1 MGVGY
6 DLDLHLA
13 LARVAGGFE
22 QVLDR
27 ARQLVA
33 QRFQALG
40 FKVEPRQIA
49 MLDPPDPRVGIP
61 SGLDDVSL

>member
-1 MGVGY
+1 MGVGD

-33 QRFQALG
+33 
-40 FKVEPRQIA
+40 
-49 MLDPPDPRVGIP
+49 
-61 SGLDDVSL
+61 